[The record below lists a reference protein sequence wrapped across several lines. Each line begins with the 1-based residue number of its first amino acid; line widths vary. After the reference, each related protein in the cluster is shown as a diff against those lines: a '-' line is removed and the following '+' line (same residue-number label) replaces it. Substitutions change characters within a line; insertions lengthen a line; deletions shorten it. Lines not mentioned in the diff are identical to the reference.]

1 MIILLVSS
9 KYKIGDYTKVNSES
23 EKLLDVKLEV
33 NFYDH
38 ISDLCEKKKAS
49 RKICAWARITR
60 FMGFSKINSLMN
72 AFFTSQLS
80 YYPLISMC
88 HNDSN
93 NRKINIV
100 LERCLSMIC
109 NDKQLSLTELLD
121 KDSSVQIHITNI
133 QKLEIEMLRFC
144 DG

>member
-9 KYKIGDYTKVNSES
+9 KYKIGDYTKDNSES
-23 EKLLDVKLEV
+23 EKLLDVRLEV

-38 ISDLCEKKKAS
+38 ISDLCEKKAS
-49 RKICAWARITR
+49 RKICALARVTP
-60 FMGFSKINSLMN
+60 FMGFSKRNSLRN

-80 YYPLISMC
+80 YFPHISMC
-88 HNDSN
+88 HNGSN

-100 LERCLSMIC
+100 LERCLSVIY
-109 NDKQLSLTELLD
+109 NDKQSSLTELLN
-121 KDSSVQIHITNI
+121 KDSSVPIHITNI
-133 QKLEIEMLRFC
+133 QKLAIEILIFW

>member
-1 MIILLVSS
+1 
-9 KYKIGDYTKVNSES
+9 
-23 EKLLDVKLEV
+23 
-33 NFYDH
+33 
-38 ISDLCEKKKAS
+38 
-49 RKICAWARITR
+49 
-60 FMGFSKINSLMN
+60 MN

-121 KDSSVQIHITNI
+121 KGSSVPIHITNI